1 MGAQQRIALYGGT
14 FDPVH
19 VGHLE
24 VARRVSQLFEIEKV
38 LFIPAQM
45 APHKM
50 GRPVTEP
57 IHRYAMLALATQDDP
72 QLSISTFELDAPD
85 RRYTVDTVGH
95 FQRTLGDSTEL
106 FFIMGADSWT
116 EITTWREW
124 ERLLAMTNHV
134 VVTRPGYEPLTTH
147 LGLLSERVVDLRTFL
162 ECGDS
167 APLWSRSDAVDNKAA
182 PGRRTPRRDPEM
194 KGIYFTNAVM
204 NDVSATNIRRL
215 AREGR
220 FEELTSLLPGPVLEY
235 IKKYEIYRELNE
247 AKLNS

>member
-19 VGHLE
+19 IGHLE

-45 APHKM
+45 APHKI

-57 IHRYAMLALATQDDP
+57 IHRHAMLALATQDDP
-72 QLSISTFELDAPD
+72 QLLISTFELDAPD
-85 RRYTVDTVGH
+85 RCYTVDTVEH
-95 FQRTLGDSTEL
+95 FQRTLGQSTEL
-106 FFIMGADSWT
+106 FFIMGADSWA

-124 ERLLAMTNHV
+124 ERLLTMINFI
-134 VVTRPGYEPLTTH
+134 VVTRPGYEA
-147 LGLLSERVVDLRTFL
+147 RT
-162 ECGDS
+162 
-167 APLWSRSDAVDNKAA
+167 A
-182 PGRRTPRRDPEM
+182 RTPNIFYTD
-194 KGIYFTNAVM
+194 AVM
-204 NDVSATNIRRL
+204 NDASATNIRRL

-220 FEELTSLLPGPVLEY
+220 FQELTSLLPGAVLEY

-247 AKLNS
+247 AKLNN